1 MPTSKSTNP
10 INFTLAVP
18 HVLPSNIKSI
28 LVSQDNITNYANEVL
43 NGYDP
48 DVTCVVSIYE
58 YKFRYLVATYNTHF
72 IKSST
77 SGEYR
82 LLKHKDFAE
91 YLLLYSINPESAY
104 HYIKELWD
112 SYEKNQ

>member
-1 MPTSKSTNP
+1 MPTSKSTKP
-10 INFTLAVP
+10 IHFILALP
-18 HVLPSNIKSI
+18 HLLPSNIKSI
-28 LVSQDNITNYANEVL
+28 LVNQDNYVNKAL
-43 NGYDP
+43 NAYDP
-48 DVTCVVSIYE
+48 NVTCVVSICE
-58 YKFRYLVATYNTHF
+58 YKFRYLVATYDTHF
-72 IKSST
+72 IKNST
-77 SGEYR
+77 PGEYR